1 MKTVPVV
8 FDLHIEKIAKSYRS
22 FTPADTLMYQTEYFI
37 QKLNSYRL
45 QKGKKIDFV
54 HGSGKGVLRGEL
66 IAILTQ
72 KYPSY
77 TYEDAPFAVFGYKGA
92 IRVTIK

>member
-1 MKTVPVV
+1 
-8 FDLHIEKIAKSYRS
+8 
-22 FTPADTLMYQTEYFI
+22 
-37 QKLNSYRL
+37 
-45 QKGKKIDFV
+45 
-54 HGSGKGVLRGEL
+54 VLRGEL

>member
-8 FDLHIEKIAKSYRS
+8 FDLHIEKIAKSYRN